1 MIEISMSRF
10 VAASALALSQVA
22 LVSASSGL
30 RGGENISVSETVD
43 RSLIIGGQ
51 NAVPGDYP
59 YFAHFYPPGC
69 GGSLIAPDLVLTA
82 GHVSAGEK
90 F

>member
-1 MIEISMSRF
+1 MITISMSRF
-10 VAASALALSQVA
+10 TAVFALALSHVA
-22 LVSASSGL
+22 PVSAGSGL

-51 NAVPGDYP
+51 NAVSGDYP
-59 YFAHFYPPGC
+59 YFAHFETPGC

-82 GHVSAGEK
+82 GHVSAD
-90 F
+90 